1 MRLKYSFTFAR
12 PSALSAKK
20 SIDSPINRHVLVTG
34 IRHQSN
40 AWKPDPAN
48 AADNS
53 IENSQWG
60 RWESNWSAGKSW
72 CKQDGSAYCWHV
84 EGRRRGGELMRGV
97 ILMIEVV
104 QCVRFL
110 FFEGW
115 EKDLFV
121 HRQLSPWDLYTTS
134 NTSPRQLPEL
144 AQPWDFAGRST
155 VKSCVASVGR
165 IVGLEWPWE
174 GWSRW
179 SEGLQGDQGKGL
191 CVSPGQP
198 GAPWGA
204 HYHEQSSTGLC
215 VSRGCITKHS
225 HFNLHKP

>member
-84 EGRRRGGELMRGV
+84 EGRRQRGRANERGNSNDRSSSMCQAFV
-97 ILMIEVV
+97 FWRL
-104 QCVRFL
+104 R
-110 FFEGW
+110 EGFICA
-115 EKDLFV
+115 EAIQPMGFIHHFQHKS
-121 HRQLSPWDLYTTS
+121 SPAS
-134 NTSPRQLPEL
+134 R
-144 AQPWDFAGRST
+144 AGSALGFCR
-155 VKSCVASVGR
+155 
-165 IVGLEWPWE
+165 
-174 GWSRW
+174 
-179 SEGLQGDQGKGL
+179 
-191 CVSPGQP
+191 
-198 GAPWGA
+198 
-204 HYHEQSSTGLC
+204 
-215 VSRGCITKHS
+215 
-225 HFNLHKP
+225 